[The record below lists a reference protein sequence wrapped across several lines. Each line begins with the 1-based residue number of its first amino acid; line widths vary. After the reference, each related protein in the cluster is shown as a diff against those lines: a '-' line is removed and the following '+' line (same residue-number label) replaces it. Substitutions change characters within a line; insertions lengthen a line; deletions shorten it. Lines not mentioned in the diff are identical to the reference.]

1 MNNAALFLT
10 KHKRCGMN
18 ILRSI
23 GEWIIV
29 IVGLILMAVT
39 GGLAFLFFQ
48 PKVTIPLL
56 IACVLVGA
64 LFGMK
69 VLMTALIV
77 LLIIYFIF
85 CIIAII
91 AVQRMIEAVDAANA
105 YEY

>member
-1 MNNAALFLT
+1 
-10 KHKRCGMN
+10 MN

-23 GEWIIV
+23 GEWILV
-29 IVGLILMAVT
+29 IGGLILMALT

-56 IACVLVGA
+56 IVCALVGA

-69 VLMTALIV
+69 VLMTALAV
-77 LLIIYFIF
+77 LLVIYFIF
-85 CIIAII
+85 CIIMII
-91 AVQRMIEAVDAANA
+91 VLQRMMEAMDVENT

>member
-1 MNNAALFLT
+1 
-10 KHKRCGMN
+10 MN

-23 GEWIIV
+23 GEWILV
-29 IVGLILMAVT
+29 IGGLILMAVT

-56 IACVLVGA
+56 IAFALIGA

-69 VLMTALIV
+69 TLMIVLVV

-91 AVQRMIEAVDAANA
+91 AIQRMMEAIDAANA